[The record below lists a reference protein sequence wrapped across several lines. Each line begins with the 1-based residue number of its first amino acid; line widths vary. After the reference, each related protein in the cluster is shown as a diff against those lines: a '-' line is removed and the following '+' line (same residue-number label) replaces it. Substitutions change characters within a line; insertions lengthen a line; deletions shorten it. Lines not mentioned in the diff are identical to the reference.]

1 MVKLELGAL
10 YSRRDE
16 IHRWFGGQSQSG
28 ICTPSE
34 HKVILLFTGASGLSH
49 GYADYVDEEGFHI
62 YGEGQSGDMQYR
74 RGNRALRDHEQHGKK
89 LLLFQALGKSL
100 PVRYLGE
107 HHLVS
112 TREETGLDGAGHS
125 RKVIVFTIRRS
136 SEDEQAFGLQL
147 DSPDTRASIDLASTT
162 SQQLVAA
169 RTKQGMFRDRLL
181 LVENRCRVTGIDDL
195 RFLRASHIKPWA
207 KCETGNERVDGNN
220 GLLLATHIDHLFDQ
234 GWISFKN
241 DGSLIVSDSLPPAV
255 RHVMGISM
263 ESPRRPFNTVQRTYL
278 RFHRLNVLRR
288 EHPSVDQATST
299 ETE

>member
-28 ICTPSE
+28 ICTPSG

-49 GYADYVDEEGFHI
+49 GYADYADEKGFHI
-62 YGEGQSGDMQYR
+62 YGEGQSGDMQFT
-74 RGNRALRDHEQHGKK
+74 RGNRALRDHEQDGKK
-89 LLLFQALGKSL
+89 LLLFQALGKGH

-112 TREETGLDGAGHS
+112 TREEMGADGIGRS
-125 RKVIVFTIRRS
+125 RKVIVFTIRRTS
-136 SEDEQAFGLQL
+136 DDEQALGLQL

-162 SQQLVAA
+162 SQQLVVA
-169 RTKQGMFRDRLL
+169 RTKQGLFRNRLL

-207 KCETGNERVDGNN
+207 RCETGDERVDGNN

-241 DGSLIVSDSLPPAV
+241 DGSLIVSDLLPKSVIQAMPLA
-255 RHVMGISM
+255 M
-263 ESPRRPFNTVQRTYL
+263 ELPIRPFNTDQRSYL
-278 RFHRLNVLRR
+278 HFHRFNVLRKR
-288 EHPSVDQATST
+288 SFDC
-299 ETE
+299 

>member
-16 IHRWFGGQSQSG
+16 IHQWFGGQSQSG
-28 ICTPSE
+28 ICTPSK

-74 RGNRALRDHEQHGKK
+74 RGNRALREHEQDGKK

-181 LVENRCRVTGIDDL
+181 LVENRCRVTGIGDL

-207 KCETGNERVDGNN
+207 KCETGDERVDGNN

-241 DGSLIVSDSLPPAV
+241 DGSLIVSDLLPLAV
-255 RHVMGISM
+255 ERVMRLSV
-263 ESPRRPFNTVQRTYL
+263 ESPRRPFNMDQRTYL
-278 RFHRLNVLRR
+278 RYHRLKVLRR
-288 EHPSVDQATST
+288 EGPLEGHDV
-299 ETE
+299 